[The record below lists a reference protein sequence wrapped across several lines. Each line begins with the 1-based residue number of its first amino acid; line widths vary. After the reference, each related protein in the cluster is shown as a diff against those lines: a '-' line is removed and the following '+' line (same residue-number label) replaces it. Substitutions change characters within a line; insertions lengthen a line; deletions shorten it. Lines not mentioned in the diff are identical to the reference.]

1 MELLYILLKD
11 NINNYYHVPNSFLAE
26 DISSH
31 VSAQLI
37 NFDFIPNFIPYFWA
51 KRCKPMM

>member
-11 NINNYYHVPNSFLAE
+11 NINYHVPNSFLAE
-26 DISSH
+26 ETSSH

-37 NFDFIPNFIPYFWA
+37 NFYFIPNFIPYFWA
-51 KRCKPMM
+51 KRCKAMM